1 MNNGNIV
8 LFFEFS
14 SSPLK
19 YNVLTVDI
27 FLFSI
32 PYFAFFSKY
41 GLNLD
46 KSKNIGNIKLAI
58 LLLVKNYQERFFH

>member
-32 PYFAFFSKY
+32 PYFAFFSEY

-46 KSKNIGNIKLAI
+46 KSKNVGSIKLVI
-58 LLLVKNYQERFFH
+58 LLLVKNYQERFFL